1 MTLIVR
7 RQGRPEIVESDICI
21 IGSGISAAMVAEKLV
36 EERQARIVVVEA
48 GDETVPL
55 AERAAHRARFVAYG
69 ENPWGNDHI
78 DGMTADG
85 IQSRSMQV
93 GGLAMHWGGVTPRFS
108 PEDFRVKSLY
118 GVGHDWPVSYEELDP
133 YYQEA
138 ERRIGVAGEQGPP
151 ALDPREKPFPM
162 PALPLTY
169 NLELLQRWA
178 DSAGIA
184 MWSQPSAKNSVPYGG
199 RAVCCRNDTC
209 SPVCPVG
216 AKYSP
221 DFTWNTLRASKQV
234 ELIPRTLV
242 RRLVVDDQSTRIVR
256 AEAVRRD
263 ARGGAGSPVHFR
275 ARTFVIAAGYA
286 WSPHLLLLSRSSRF
300 PNGLAN
306 RSGTVGKY
314 MTGHRNVFAFVK
326 LPLRLYPGLNEQ
338 HSLVTKQFM
347 RPGKIDRYVRHDL
360 RVWESSVGRRPR
372 FKGDDGSVLLG
383 DELLADWRQRS
394 KEGTARVRAYYDVIP
409 DRESAL
415 TLNDSATNGYGDPQ
429 PKLTFRDS
437 PESAALRA
445 HTEDSIKALFQRM
458 ARAGNGEIIRTGV
471 DDFQDHPA
479 GGCRMGD
486 DPATSVVDSYGRTH
500 DHENLFVVGAP
511 TSVTGGCAN
520 ATLTFLAVALRQAKV
535 IGQEFTARGSS

>member
-1 MTLIVR
+1 MTHVR
-7 RQGRPEIVESDICI
+7 RYGRAEVIESDICI
-21 IGSGISAAMVAEKLV
+21 IGSGITAAMVAEKIA

-48 GDETVPL
+48 GDETVPMP
-55 AERAAHRARFVAYG
+55 ARAGGRARFLAYG

-118 GVGHDWPVSYEELDP
+118 GVGHDWPVSYDDLEP
-133 YYQEA
+133 FYHEA
-138 ERRIGVAGEQGPP
+138 EERIGVAGEQGP
-151 ALDPREKPFPM
+151 AEMDPRSKPFPM

-169 NLELLQRWA
+169 NLERLKGWT

-184 MWSQPSAKNSVPYGG
+184 MWSQPSAKNSVAYRG

-221 DFTWNTLRASKQV
+221 DFTWSALRAAKRV
-234 ELIPRTLV
+234 DLLTRTLV
-242 RRLVVDDQSTRIVR
+242 RRLVVEPGSNRVVR
-256 AEAVRRD
+256 AEAVHRD
-263 ARGGAGSPVHFR
+263 GGGGAGTPVEFR
-275 ARTFVIAAGYA
+275 AKTFVVAAGYA
-286 WSPHLLLLSRSSRF
+286 WSPHLLLLSRSDRF

-326 LPLRLYPGLNEQ
+326 LPLRLYPGMNEQ

-347 RPGKIDRYVRHDL
+347 RTGKLDRYVRHDL

-372 FKGDDGSVLLG
+372 LKGDDGAILLG
-383 DELLADWRQRS
+383 DDLMADWRRRCT
-394 KEGTARVRAYYDVIP
+394 EGTARVRAYYDVIP

-415 TLNDSATNGYGDPQ
+415 TLHESATNEYGDPQ
-429 PKLTFRDS
+429 PRLTFRDS
-437 PESAALRA
+437 PESAALRG

-458 ARAGNGEIIRTGV
+458 ARAGNGEIIRSGV

-486 DPATSVVDSYGRTH
+486 DPATSVVDSHGRAH

-511 TSVTGGCAN
+511 TSVSGGCAN
-520 ATLTFLAVALRQAKV
+520 ATLTFLAVALRQATE
-535 IGQEFTARGSS
+535 IGKEFSARRM